1 MAGDGGM
8 GNAAKSSCP
17 DPKPSPQ
24 PSTFEAQCAAERVR
38 KSVQQSTCLGGRHG
52 RDTVERG
59 VQGWGCWVRVRR
71 CSRAPRAGARRRAST
86 WCRGPPCAPTSSRP
100 RPGHCAS
107 AQRAKASTPAER
119 RRVVWACGT
128 MHGARWRQVTE
139 RWCWA
144 RHRIGVEEMVRKR
157 ATVPRRLAGGIVPRR
172 RQEAHHARTPQ
183 PAQPLQLV
191 QRRRE
196 LALRVEPRGLWGRQ
210 LPREGRSH
218 RASRES
224 S

>member
-1 MAGDGGM
+1 M
-8 GNAAKSSCP
+8 
-17 DPKPSPQ
+17 
-24 PSTFEAQCAAERVR
+24 
-38 KSVQQSTCLGGRHG
+38 
-52 RDTVERG
+52 
-59 VQGWGCWVRVRR
+59 RVRR
-71 CSRAPRAGARRRAST
+71 SSRTPRAGARRRAST
-86 WCRGPPCAPTSSRP
+86 WRRGPPCAPTSSRP
-100 RPGHCAS
+100 RPGHSAS

-157 ATVPRRLAGGIVPRR
+157 ATVPRRLAGSIVPRR
-172 RQEAHHARTPQ
+172 GQEAHHTRTPQ

-196 LALRVEPRGLWGRQ
+196 LALRVERRGLWGRL
-210 LPREGRSH
+210 LPREGRRH
-218 RASRES
+218 RASPEAVERSGQHGSKMTSDFCAAQRRSEPKNAKRVAGRAVLALLRTAS
-224 S
+224 EDCGRFAPLPRAWAR